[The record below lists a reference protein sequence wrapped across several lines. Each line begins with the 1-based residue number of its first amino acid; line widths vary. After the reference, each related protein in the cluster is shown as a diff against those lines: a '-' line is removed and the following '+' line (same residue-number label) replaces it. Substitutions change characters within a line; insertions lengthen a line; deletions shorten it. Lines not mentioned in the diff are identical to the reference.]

1 MGTRAIYQF
10 QDNDGDECY
19 VYKHY
24 DNYPQGA
31 VHFIEEAKSM
41 AWPFPRY
48 EADEFAAAFVAA
60 NKNKNGGEVRLISH
74 HFKNEGEILDA
85 HSWCDYYYI
94 IHFDKSLKTLWV
106 EIQESFYQKD
116 GSIKWE
122 TIWEGTHADM
132 MEKYGRGAA

>member
-10 QDNDGDECY
+10 QDSDDECY

-60 NKNKNGGEVRLISH
+60 NKNKAGGEVRLISH
-74 HFKNEGEILDA
+74 HFKDEDEILNA
-85 HSWCDYYYI
+85 HSWCDYHYI

-106 EIQESFYQKD
+106 EIQESIYQKD

>member
-10 QDNDGDECY
+10 QDNDGDECF

-60 NKNKNGGEVRLISH
+60 NKNKAGGEVRLVSH
-74 HFKNEGEILDA
+74 HLKGADEILES
-85 HSWCDYYYI
+85 HHWCDYHYI
-94 IHFDKSLKTLWV
+94 IHFDKTYKDLWV
-106 EIQESFYQKD
+106 EVQESRYYKD
-116 GSIKWE
+116 GSTKWK

-132 MEKYGRGAA
+132 MEEYGRGAA

>member
-10 QDNDGDECY
+10 QDDDGDECF

-24 DNYPQGA
+24 DNYPQLA

-60 NKNKNGGEVRLISH
+60 NKNRAGGEVRLVSH
-74 HFKNEGEILDA
+74 HLRGEDEILKE
-85 HSWCDYYYI
+85 HHWCDYHYE
-94 IHFDKSLKTLWV
+94 IHFDKDDQDLWV
-106 EIQESFYQKD
+106 EIWQANYNKD
-116 GSIKWE
+116 GSTTWE
-122 TIWEGTHADM
+122 SIWEGTHTDM
-132 MEKYGRGAA
+132 MEEYGK

>member
-74 HFKNEGEILDA
+74 HFKDEDEILDA
-85 HSWCDYYYI
+85 HSWCDYHYVIY
-94 IHFDKSLKTLWV
+94 FDKTYKDLWV
-106 EIQESFYQKD
+106 EVQESFYQKD
-116 GSIKWE
+116 GSVKWK
-122 TIWEGTHADM
+122 TIWEGTHANM
-132 MEKYGRGAA
+132 MEEYGRGAA

>member
-10 QDNDGDECY
+10 QDNDGDECF

-60 NKNKNGGEVRLISH
+60 NKNKAGGEVRLVSH
-74 HFKNEGEILDA
+74 HLKGADEILES
-85 HSWCDYYYI
+85 HHWCDYHYE
-94 IHFDKSLKTLWV
+94 IHFDKDDQDLWV
-106 EIQESFYQKD
+106 EIWQSKYNKD
-116 GSIKWE
+116 GSTTWE
-122 TIWEGTHADM
+122 SIWEGTHTDM
-132 MEKYGRGAA
+132 MEEYGRGAA